1 MGTFLLISNHSV
13 IYVFLV
19 GRRSCK
25 EMGEGVRRKSLV
37 YRESAAVDILCPSGT
52 LTGFEILTRTIC
64 TQAHC
69 EVGS

>member
-1 MGTFLLISNHSV
+1 MGTFLLTSNHSV

-19 GRRSCK
+19 GRRSSK
-25 EMGEGVRRKSLV
+25 EMGEGVRRKSLG
-37 YRESAAVDILCPSGT
+37 YRESAAVNILCRSGT

-64 TQAHC
+64 TQAHS